1 MIAIFCCT
9 CFLVVFALVVLLI
22 VLWLQK
28 KDTKVEKKKVYCE
41 DCIHCWGNSIDGYV
55 CHYTGHTG
63 GRETL
68 SGITYYDYSI
78 KKFNEKNTPY
88 GITYYYYPIKK
99 FNKKNNCEAF
109 EPNSRKRDTSPV
121 PSPRYRSW

>member
-1 MIAIFCCT
+1 MIAFICFT
-9 CFLVVFALVVLLI
+9 CVLVCFALVSLLI
-22 VLWLQK
+22 ELWLHK
-28 KDTKVEKKKVYCE
+28 NMEVEKKKVYCG

-55 CHYTGHTG
+55 CHYIGIGHA
-63 GRETL
+63 GRRE
-68 SGITYYDYSI
+68 
-78 KKFNEKNTPY
+78 TPY
-88 GITYYYYPIKK
+88 GITYYPIKK

>member
-1 MIAIFCCT
+1 MIAILCCT

-41 DCIHCWGNSIDGYV
+41 DCIHCWGNSIGGYD
-55 CHYTGHTG
+55 CHYIGHA
-63 GRETL
+63 GRRE
-68 SGITYYDYSI
+68 
-78 KKFNEKNTPY
+78 TPY